1 MEVNPQILYFVHL
14 PSPVHAPVHGLPVLV
29 RARPPGVVPEAAPA
43 ALLLIADDVRDD
55 PAFSLQL
62 GEPAEDREAT
72 GSSSNDANLSYH
84 CQSTR
89 KSKKL
94 IRIRRK
100 IGKNHDVKSNQ
111 NLFLKEVH

>member
-1 MEVNPQILYFVHL
+1 MEIKPQILYFVHL

-62 GEPAEDREAT
+62 GEPAEDREARWT
-72 GSSSNDANLSYH
+72 SSDDANLTHH
-84 CQSTR
+84 CFAGEEQLRS
-89 KSKKL
+89 
-94 IRIRRK
+94 
-100 IGKNHDVKSNQ
+100 
-111 NLFLKEVH
+111 